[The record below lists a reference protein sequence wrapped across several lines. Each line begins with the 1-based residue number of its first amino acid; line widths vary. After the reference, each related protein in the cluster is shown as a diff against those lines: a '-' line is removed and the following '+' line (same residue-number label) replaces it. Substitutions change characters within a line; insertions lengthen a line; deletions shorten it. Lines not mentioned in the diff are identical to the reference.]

1 MVNGQSGRAAF
12 TLKAMA
18 TSDIAAQDQKQRAPE
33 EKQGL
38 SRKPDLSVHFAG
50 VGFKNPVIAAAGT
63 FGYGIEFEDIVT
75 LEKLGGFV
83 TKGLSREPMV
93 GNPPP
98 RLFETAAGMLNS
110 IGLQNIGAR
119 AFMEEKLPKLAQKKN
134 VVVIANVFGYTR
146 DEYVETIRILNEAEG
161 IAAYELNVS
170 CPNTH
175 EGGMVFGANRTLLEE
190 LVATCKSASRRPL
203 IVKLTPNV
211 TSIPVMAKAAAD
223 AGADALSLVNTF
235 LAMAIDAE
243 TRKPR
248 ISNMTAG
255 LSGPAIKPIAL
266 RMVYEAAHAVEI
278 PVIGMGGISTAA
290 DVVEF
295 MLAGAA
301 AVQVGTA
308 NFWDPC
314 ATEKIVDG
322 LQRWCVEHRIK
333 RVTELIGALQV

>member
-1 MVNGQSGRAAF
+1 MASATQETSTSNKPNLNVSFSGITFR
-12 TLKAMA
+12 
-18 TSDIAAQDQKQRAPE
+18 
-33 EKQGL
+33 
-38 SRKPDLSVHFAG
+38 
-50 VGFKNPVIAAAGT
+50 NPVIAASGT
-63 FGYGIEFEDIVT
+63 FGYGIELEDIVS
-75 LEKLGGFV
+75 LEKLGAFV
-83 TKGLSREPMV
+83 SKGLSREPMV

-119 AFMEEKLPKLAQKKN
+119 AFVEEKLPRLAKKKN
-134 VVVIANVFGYTR
+134 VVVICNVFGYTR
-146 DEYVETIRILNEAEG
+146 EDYEATIRILNEAEG

-170 CPNTH
+170 CPNTQ
-175 EGGMVFGANRTLLEE
+175 EGGMVFGTNRTMLEE
-190 LVATCKSASRRPL
+190 LVASCKSVSRRPL
-203 IVKLTPNV
+203 IVKLSPNV
-211 TSIPVMAKAAAD
+211 TSVPAMARAAAD
-223 AGADALSLVNTF
+223 AGADVISLVNTF
-235 LAMAIDAE
+235 VGMAIDAE

-248 ISNMTAG
+248 ISNLTAG

-266 RMVYEAAHAVEI
+266 RMVYEAAHSVDI
-278 PVIGMGGISTAA
+278 PVIGMGGITTAQ

-333 RVTELIGALQV
+333 RITDVIGALET

>member
-1 MVNGQSGRAAF
+1 
-12 TLKAMA
+12 MA
-18 TSDIAAQDQKQRAPE
+18 TPVQETQTH
-33 EKQGL
+33 
-38 SRKPDLSVHFAG
+38 RKPDLSVNFAG
-50 VGFKNPVIAAAGT
+50 ITFKNPVIASAGT

-119 AFMEEKLPKLAQKKN
+119 AFIEEKLPRLAAKKN
-134 VVVIANVFGYTR
+134 VVVIANVFGYSR
-146 DEYVETIRILNEAEG
+146 EDYQETIRILNEAEG

-170 CPNTH
+170 CPNTAH
-175 EGGMVFGANRTLLEE
+175 GGMVFATDRALLEE
-190 LVATCKSASRRPL
+190 VVASCKAAARRPL
-203 IVKLTPNV
+203 IVKLSPNV
-211 TSIPVMAKAAAD
+211 TSIPAMAKSAEN
-223 AGADALSLVNTF
+223 AGADAISLVNTF
-235 LAMAIDAE
+235 VGMAIDAK

-248 ISNMTAG
+248 ISNVTAG

-266 RMVYEAAHAVEI
+266 RMVYEAAHTVEI
-278 PVIGMGGISTAA
+278 PVIGMGGITTAEDA
-290 DVVEF
+290 VEF

-301 AVQVGTA
+301 AIEVGTA

-322 LQRWCVEHRIK
+322 LQRWCLENRVKRI
-333 RVTELIGALQV
+333 TDLIGTLEI